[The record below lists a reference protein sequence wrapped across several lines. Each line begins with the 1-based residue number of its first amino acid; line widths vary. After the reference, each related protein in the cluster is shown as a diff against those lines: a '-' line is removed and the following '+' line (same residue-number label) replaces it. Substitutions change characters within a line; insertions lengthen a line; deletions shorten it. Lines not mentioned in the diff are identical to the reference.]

1 MHSKELEWGS
11 SSLKLEGA
19 FQLGKMAKATH
30 LPTQGRCK
38 NVGNGCQRD
47 SLEKYGPQIQHP
59 CMLCDSDSHLSSHA
73 EAVSHKYF
81 VHGSEI
87 MSSKRQ
93 TWNWVFGAPM
103 EVIPTEA
110 GTLTGEI
117 TKHRSWLT
125 ATRERTSVYTTNR
138 RTHTQELLIIEQSKG
153 F

>member
-93 TWNWVFGAPM
+93 TWNWVFGAPI

-110 GTLTGEI
+110 GMLPGEI
-117 TKHRSWLT
+117 AKHRSWLT

-138 RTHTQELLIIEQSKG
+138 THTPELLIIEQSKG